1 MFIKLYICR
10 AGLSHNIFAI
20 FVSMTKKKSKGVEK
34 AAEPKQ
40 AAAPTKVEKATPNDN
55 PKPLERIVKENGAAL
70 KNQMSEM
77 FLLEEAMIQT
87 MSRDGKTHGHKVI
100 RVPGG
105 FLFDGAFVPKQ

>member
-1 MFIKLYICR
+1 MYICR
-10 AGLSHNIFAI
+10 AGLTHNIFHI

-55 PKPLERIVKENGAAL
+55 PKPLERIVKERGLVL
-70 KNQMSEM
+70 KQQLSDM
-77 FLLEEAMIQT
+77 FLLETAVIET
-87 MSRDGKTHGHKVI
+87 MDRSGKTHAHTVT

-105 FLFDGAFVPKQ
+105 YIFDGSFVPKT